1 MYFFRVEISSF
12 DDEKKVLYLI
22 PDQSDTDEHG
32 IPFQEKLLTSSPQ
45 YKEFVKETKTSVVD
59 VEYTVY
65 RTSAPI
71 AGAITDESFEQMSQD
86 NALELLDGN
95 EFSITTGK
103 SAKSSGKGGNK
114 STYIV
119 FGMIA
124 TVIVLMIIIS
134 AVTGNKGEGK
144 AGTGTTEATAEITAE
159 IKTNESETHEAVTTE
174 PVSATKE
181 PEQLTSEPAF
191 VDTPPQETAESIT
204 ADTQTAEPE
213 NVVSSSSGGSTSSS
227 TQSEYTISF
236 HANGGTGT
244 LAVTEKPHNK
254 AVLPCSDKRAE
265 QAQPESETLLRQ
277 KVGASYA
284 ETSELYSNKTKDN
297 NPDIINPSITRT
309 REEPEESCV
318 PVADMIDG
326 MDFEQ
331 LKEERACYAQIVRDN
346 TDYDILVEQFPE
358 QADEINELI
367 SIMVDVICSQKKT
380 IRANGEEKP
389 HDVVKSRLLK
399 LNSSHIEYVLAA
411 LKKNTSDVRNIR
423 SYLITALYNAPVTM
437 SSFYRAEVN
446 HDMFGKR

>member
-1 MYFFRVEISSF
+1 MPNRHILFLHRFRADDTENVVCDHREFQNQSVCFKFTAWQSFNSHIGFYFAV
-12 DDEKKVLYLI
+12 
-22 PDQSDTDEHG
+22 
-32 IPFQEKLLTSSPQ
+32 KLLTNRMVM
-45 YKEFVKETKTSVVD
+45 VKFD
-59 VEYTVY
+59 
-65 RTSAPI
+65 
-71 AGAITDESFEQMSQD
+71 
-86 NALELLDGN
+86 
-95 EFSITTGK
+95 
-103 SAKSSGKGGNK
+103 
-114 STYIV
+114 
-119 FGMIA
+119 
-124 TVIVLMIIIS
+124 
-134 AVTGNKGEGK
+134 
-144 AGTGTTEATAEITAE
+144 
-159 IKTNESETHEAVTTE
+159 
-174 PVSATKE
+174 
-181 PEQLTSEPAF
+181 
-191 VDTPPQETAESIT
+191 
-204 ADTQTAEPE
+204 
-213 NVVSSSSGGSTSSS
+213 
-227 TQSEYTISF
+227 
-236 HANGGTGT
+236 
-244 LAVTEKPHNK
+244 
-254 AVLPCSDKRAE
+254 
-265 QAQPESETLLRQ
+265 
-277 KVGASYA
+277 
-284 ETSELYSNKTKDN
+284 

-318 PVADMIDG
+318 PAADMIDG

>member
-1 MYFFRVEISSF
+1 MNAIFQLLNPNNTVSVNRPLAHAIGLNEAVVYGALVAKYYWYSDRGMLDDGWFYSTAPDLQESTALTEKQQKRCVDALVKLGLLRCELRGMPAKRSF
-12 DDEKKVLYLI
+12 YIIEDIDLIQSLIAAGEAAMRQIKPAAAESYEKKR
-22 PDQSDTDEHG
+22 
-32 IPFQEKLLTSSPQ
+32 
-45 YKEFVKETKTSVVD
+45 KTSA
-59 VEYTVY
+59 EPT
-65 RTSAPI
+65 
-71 AGAITDESFEQMSQD
+71 ESTARM
-86 NALELLDGN
+86 N
-95 EFSITTGK
+95 EFL
-103 SAKSSGKGGNK
+103 AK
-114 STYIV
+114 
-119 FGMIA
+119 
-124 TVIVLMIIIS
+124 
-134 AVTGNKGEGK
+134 
-144 AGTGTTEATAEITAE
+144 
-159 IKTNESETHEAVTTE
+159 
-174 PVSATKE
+174 
-181 PEQLTSEPAF
+181 AF
-191 VDTPPQETAESIT
+191 
-204 ADTQTAEPE
+204 
-213 NVVSSSSGGSTSSS
+213 
-227 TQSEYTISF
+227 
-236 HANGGTGT
+236 GGTIPAAEQPSDV
-244 LAVTEKPHNK
+244 AVTEKPHNK

-265 QAQPESETLLRQ
+265 QVQPESEALLRQ
-277 KVGASYA
+277 KVGASSA

-318 PVADMIDG
+318 PAADMIDG

>member
-1 MYFFRVEISSF
+1 MNAIFQLLNPNNTVSVNRPLAHAIGLNEAVVYGALVAKYYWYSDRGMLDDGWFYSTAPDLQESTALTEKQQKRCVDALVKLGLLRCELRGMPAKRSFYIIEEIDLIQSLLAAGEAAMRQIKPAAAESY
-12 DDEKKVLYLI
+12 EKKR
-22 PDQSDTDEHG
+22 
-32 IPFQEKLLTSSPQ
+32 
-45 YKEFVKETKTSVVD
+45 KTSA
-59 VEYTVY
+59 EPT
-65 RTSAPI
+65 
-71 AGAITDESFEQMSQD
+71 ESTARM
-86 NALELLDGN
+86 N
-95 EFSITTGK
+95 EFL
-103 SAKSSGKGGNK
+103 AK
-114 STYIV
+114 
-119 FGMIA
+119 
-124 TVIVLMIIIS
+124 
-134 AVTGNKGEGK
+134 
-144 AGTGTTEATAEITAE
+144 
-159 IKTNESETHEAVTTE
+159 
-174 PVSATKE
+174 
-181 PEQLTSEPAF
+181 AF
-191 VDTPPQETAESIT
+191 
-204 ADTQTAEPE
+204 
-213 NVVSSSSGGSTSSS
+213 
-227 TQSEYTISF
+227 
-236 HANGGTGT
+236 GGTIP
-244 LAVTEKPHNK
+244 AAEQPSDVDVTEKPHNK

-265 QAQPESETLLRQ
+265 QVQPESEALLRQ
-277 KVGASYA
+277 KVGASSA

-318 PVADMIDG
+318 PAADMIDG

>member
-1 MYFFRVEISSF
+1 MNAIFQLLNPNNTVSVNRPLAHAIGLNEAVVYGALVAKYYWYSDRGMLDDGWFYSTAPDLQESTALTEKQQKRCVDALVKLGLLRCELRGMPAKRSF
-12 DDEKKVLYLI
+12 YIIEDIDLIQSLLAAGEAAMRQIKPAAAESYEKKR
-22 PDQSDTDEHG
+22 
-32 IPFQEKLLTSSPQ
+32 
-45 YKEFVKETKTSVVD
+45 KTSA
-59 VEYTVY
+59 EPT
-65 RTSAPI
+65 
-71 AGAITDESFEQMSQD
+71 ESTARM
-86 NALELLDGN
+86 N
-95 EFSITTGK
+95 EFL
-103 SAKSSGKGGNK
+103 AK
-114 STYIV
+114 
-119 FGMIA
+119 
-124 TVIVLMIIIS
+124 
-134 AVTGNKGEGK
+134 
-144 AGTGTTEATAEITAE
+144 
-159 IKTNESETHEAVTTE
+159 
-174 PVSATKE
+174 
-181 PEQLTSEPAF
+181 AF
-191 VDTPPQETAESIT
+191 
-204 ADTQTAEPE
+204 
-213 NVVSSSSGGSTSSS
+213 
-227 TQSEYTISF
+227 
-236 HANGGTGT
+236 GGTIPAAEQPSDV
-244 LAVTEKPHNK
+244 AVTEKPHNK

-265 QAQPESETLLRQ
+265 QVQPESEALLRQ
-277 KVGASYA
+277 KVGASSA

-318 PVADMIDG
+318 PAADMIDG

>member
-1 MYFFRVEISSF
+1 MNAIFQLLNPNNTVSVNRPLAHAIGLNEAVVYGALVAKYYWYSDRGMLDDGWFYSTAPDLQESTALTEKQKKRCVDALVKLGLLRCELRGMPAKRSFYIIEEIDLIQSLLAAGEAAMRQIKPAAAESY
-12 DDEKKVLYLI
+12 EKKR
-22 PDQSDTDEHG
+22 
-32 IPFQEKLLTSSPQ
+32 
-45 YKEFVKETKTSVVD
+45 KTSA
-59 VEYTVY
+59 EPT
-65 RTSAPI
+65 
-71 AGAITDESFEQMSQD
+71 ESTARM
-86 NALELLDGN
+86 N
-95 EFSITTGK
+95 EFL
-103 SAKSSGKGGNK
+103 AK
-114 STYIV
+114 
-119 FGMIA
+119 
-124 TVIVLMIIIS
+124 
-134 AVTGNKGEGK
+134 
-144 AGTGTTEATAEITAE
+144 
-159 IKTNESETHEAVTTE
+159 
-174 PVSATKE
+174 
-181 PEQLTSEPAF
+181 AF
-191 VDTPPQETAESIT
+191 
-204 ADTQTAEPE
+204 
-213 NVVSSSSGGSTSSS
+213 
-227 TQSEYTISF
+227 
-236 HANGGTGT
+236 GGTIPAAEQPSDV
-244 LAVTEKPHNK
+244 AVTEKPHNK

-265 QAQPESETLLRQ
+265 QVQPESEALLRQ
-277 KVGASYA
+277 KVGASSA

-318 PVADMIDG
+318 PAADMIDG

>member
-1 MYFFRVEISSF
+1 MNAIFQLLNPNNTVSVNRPLAHAIGLNEAVVYGALVAKYYWYSDRGMLDDGWFYSTAPDLQESTALTEKQQKRCVDALVKLGLLRCELRGMPAKRSF
-12 DDEKKVLYLI
+12 YIIEDIDLIQSLIAAGEAAMRQIKPAAAESYEKKR
-22 PDQSDTDEHG
+22 
-32 IPFQEKLLTSSPQ
+32 
-45 YKEFVKETKTSVVD
+45 KTSA
-59 VEYTVY
+59 EPT
-65 RTSAPI
+65 
-71 AGAITDESFEQMSQD
+71 ESTARM
-86 NALELLDGN
+86 N
-95 EFSITTGK
+95 EFL
-103 SAKSSGKGGNK
+103 AK
-114 STYIV
+114 
-119 FGMIA
+119 
-124 TVIVLMIIIS
+124 
-134 AVTGNKGEGK
+134 
-144 AGTGTTEATAEITAE
+144 
-159 IKTNESETHEAVTTE
+159 
-174 PVSATKE
+174 
-181 PEQLTSEPAF
+181 AF
-191 VDTPPQETAESIT
+191 
-204 ADTQTAEPE
+204 
-213 NVVSSSSGGSTSSS
+213 
-227 TQSEYTISF
+227 
-236 HANGGTGT
+236 GGTIPAAEQPSDV
-244 LAVTEKPHNK
+244 AVTEKPHNK

-265 QAQPESETLLRQ
+265 QVQPESEALLRQ
-277 KVGASYA
+277 KVGASSA

-318 PVADMIDG
+318 PAADMIDG

-367 SIMVDVICSQKKT
+367 SIMVDMICSQKKT

>member
-1 MYFFRVEISSF
+1 MNAIFQLLNPNNTVSVNRPLAHAIGLNEAVVYGALVAKYYWYSDRGMLDDGWFYSTAPDLQESTALTEKQQKRCVDALVKLGLLRCELRGMPAKRSF
-12 DDEKKVLYLI
+12 YIIEDIDLIQSLLAAGEAAMRQIKPAAAESYEKKR
-22 PDQSDTDEHG
+22 
-32 IPFQEKLLTSSPQ
+32 
-45 YKEFVKETKTSVVD
+45 KTSA
-59 VEYTVY
+59 EPT
-65 RTSAPI
+65 
-71 AGAITDESFEQMSQD
+71 ESTARM
-86 NALELLDGN
+86 N
-95 EFSITTGK
+95 EFL
-103 SAKSSGKGGNK
+103 AK
-114 STYIV
+114 
-119 FGMIA
+119 
-124 TVIVLMIIIS
+124 
-134 AVTGNKGEGK
+134 
-144 AGTGTTEATAEITAE
+144 
-159 IKTNESETHEAVTTE
+159 
-174 PVSATKE
+174 
-181 PEQLTSEPAF
+181 AF
-191 VDTPPQETAESIT
+191 
-204 ADTQTAEPE
+204 
-213 NVVSSSSGGSTSSS
+213 
-227 TQSEYTISF
+227 
-236 HANGGTGT
+236 GGTIPAAEQPSDV
-244 LAVTEKPHNK
+244 AVTEKPHNK
-254 AVLPCSDKRAE
+254 AVLLCSDKRAE

-318 PVADMIDG
+318 PAADMIDG

>member
-1 MYFFRVEISSF
+1 MNAIFQLLNPNNTVSVNRPLAHAIGLNEAVVYGALVAKYYWYSDRGMLDDGWFYSTAPDLQESTALTEKQQKRCVDALVKLGLLRCELRGMPAKRSFYIVEDIDLIQSLLAAGEAAMRQIKPAAAESY
-12 DDEKKVLYLI
+12 EKKR
-22 PDQSDTDEHG
+22 
-32 IPFQEKLLTSSPQ
+32 
-45 YKEFVKETKTSVVD
+45 KTSA
-59 VEYTVY
+59 EPT
-65 RTSAPI
+65 
-71 AGAITDESFEQMSQD
+71 ESTARM
-86 NALELLDGN
+86 N
-95 EFSITTGK
+95 EFL
-103 SAKSSGKGGNK
+103 AK
-114 STYIV
+114 
-119 FGMIA
+119 
-124 TVIVLMIIIS
+124 
-134 AVTGNKGEGK
+134 
-144 AGTGTTEATAEITAE
+144 
-159 IKTNESETHEAVTTE
+159 
-174 PVSATKE
+174 
-181 PEQLTSEPAF
+181 AF
-191 VDTPPQETAESIT
+191 
-204 ADTQTAEPE
+204 
-213 NVVSSSSGGSTSSS
+213 
-227 TQSEYTISF
+227 
-236 HANGGTGT
+236 GGTIPAAEQPSDV
-244 LAVTEKPHNK
+244 AVTEKPHNK

-318 PVADMIDG
+318 PAADMIDG

>member
-1 MYFFRVEISSF
+1 MNAIFQLLNPNNTVSVNRPLAHAIGLNEAVVYGALVAKYYWYSDRGMLDDGWFYSTAPDLQESTALTEKQQKRCVDALVKLGLLRCELRGMPAKRSFYIIEEIDLIQSLLAAGEAAMRQIKPAAAESY
-12 DDEKKVLYLI
+12 EKKR
-22 PDQSDTDEHG
+22 
-32 IPFQEKLLTSSPQ
+32 
-45 YKEFVKETKTSVVD
+45 KTSA
-59 VEYTVY
+59 EPT
-65 RTSAPI
+65 
-71 AGAITDESFEQMSQD
+71 ESTARM
-86 NALELLDGN
+86 N
-95 EFSITTGK
+95 EFL
-103 SAKSSGKGGNK
+103 AK
-114 STYIV
+114 
-119 FGMIA
+119 
-124 TVIVLMIIIS
+124 
-134 AVTGNKGEGK
+134 
-144 AGTGTTEATAEITAE
+144 
-159 IKTNESETHEAVTTE
+159 
-174 PVSATKE
+174 
-181 PEQLTSEPAF
+181 AF
-191 VDTPPQETAESIT
+191 
-204 ADTQTAEPE
+204 
-213 NVVSSSSGGSTSSS
+213 
-227 TQSEYTISF
+227 
-236 HANGGTGT
+236 GGTIP
-244 LAVTEKPHNK
+244 AAEQPSDVDVTEKPHNK

-265 QAQPESETLLRQ
+265 QVQPESEALLRQ
-277 KVGASYA
+277 KVGASSA

-318 PVADMIDG
+318 PAADMIDG

-411 LKKNTSDVRNIR
+411 LKKNTSDVRDIR

>member
-1 MYFFRVEISSF
+1 M
-12 DDEKKVLYLI
+12 
-22 PDQSDTDEHG
+22 
-32 IPFQEKLLTSSPQ
+32 
-45 YKEFVKETKTSVVD
+45 
-59 VEYTVY
+59 
-65 RTSAPI
+65 
-71 AGAITDESFEQMSQD
+71 
-86 NALELLDGN
+86 
-95 EFSITTGK
+95 
-103 SAKSSGKGGNK
+103 
-114 STYIV
+114 
-119 FGMIA
+119 
-124 TVIVLMIIIS
+124 
-134 AVTGNKGEGK
+134 
-144 AGTGTTEATAEITAE
+144 
-159 IKTNESETHEAVTTE
+159 
-174 PVSATKE
+174 
-181 PEQLTSEPAF
+181 
-191 VDTPPQETAESIT
+191 
-204 ADTQTAEPE
+204 
-213 NVVSSSSGGSTSSS
+213 
-227 TQSEYTISF
+227 
-236 HANGGTGT
+236 
-244 LAVTEKPHNK
+244 
-254 AVLPCSDKRAE
+254 
-265 QAQPESETLLRQ
+265 LRQ
-277 KVGASYA
+277 KVGASSA

-318 PVADMIDG
+318 PAADMIDG